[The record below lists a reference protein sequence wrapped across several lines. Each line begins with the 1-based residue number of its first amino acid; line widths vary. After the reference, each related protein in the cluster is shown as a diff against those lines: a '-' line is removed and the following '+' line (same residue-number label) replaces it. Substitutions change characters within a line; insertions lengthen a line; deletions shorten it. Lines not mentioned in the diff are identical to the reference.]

1 MSRNPPSSLRG
12 SPARVQSSPF
22 AMIAKLCLL
31 SVKVAAWALP
41 MLPAVRINVD
51 AAAGQGP
58 AWLTFSIGSIAFS
71 AICIEI
77 TISSAEGRHF
87 LRAMLY
93 GTLGVLFLA
102 LNISNAIGN
111 AAAHSEGSR
120 EDRSSQ
126 IERKQRLEKTLATWS
141 QARKAQ
147 FDLAGDAT
155 PKSIESEIQAAKA
168 VDAKRWNATGGCD
181 VARITA
187 GPTRVF
193 CEGIAKLEAKL
204 AAARKRDE
212 LDAKIANLDKDR
224 AAAPTSLDP
233 FADNIARAIGM
244 LGYAVDADGK
254 VLIATARD
262 WAKAA
267 GVELLAAFG
276 PAALLLML
284 LGAKRKHEISTVAA
298 EKPARARRPT
308 SANGVENEASKPAP
322 AVIVALPGDTD
333 EDSEMLGFIT
343 RKLERCEGAEMKA
356 TPLFNLWR
364 EDCSETGAA
373 CGTQKAF
380 SARIKRYFEHDR
392 NKGRPVYRNVR
403 RRTAQTAIRMVVSN

>member
-1 MSRNPPSSLRG
+1 
-12 SPARVQSSPF
+12 
-22 AMIAKLCLL
+22 MITSVCLL

-51 AAAGQGP
+51 ATAGQGP

-102 LNISNAIGN
+102 LNISDAIGN

-168 VDAKRWNATGGCD
+168 ADAKRWNASGGCD

-187 GPTRVF
+187 GPTRTF
-193 CEGIAKLEAKL
+193 CEGVAKLEAKL

-212 LDAKIANLDKDR
+212 LDAKIANLDRDSGG

-233 FADNIARAIGM
+233 FADNIARAIDV
-244 LGYAVDADGK
+244 LGYAVDAEGK

-284 LGAKRKHEISTVAA
+284 VGASRKHEVSASAA
-298 EKPARARRPT
+298 EKPERVRRPT
-308 SANGVENEASKPAP
+308 SANSVENEAYKPAP
-322 AVIVALPGDTD
+322 AVIVALPGDAD

-380 SARIKRYFEHDR
+380 SARIKRYFEHDP

-403 RRTAQTAIRMVVSN
+403 RRTAQAAIRMVVSN